1 MVKSVLYSYILFK
14 NFVTPPKKKN
24 SSLGQKTICMEKNSN
39 DKR

>member
-14 NFVTPPKKKN
+14 NFVPPQKKN